1 MTKTAKRQMKQIKT
15 AITVTVFFVIL
26 FLVSCTGNNPDIP
39 PNTYKYPEGRFEF
52 FYPNAWNLIPAED
65 LHTRNEK
72 FVAGVMRVE
81 SPSTAAGV
89 IIQKAPAGKTI
100 DFQYQAFLEKI
111 EGDLQTLPEFK
122 KISSR
127 KIERNNI
134 PGIEIEYIQKNL
146 DKVFVRQKQ
155 LILVTP
161 EAIYYLSGSTLVNN
175 YDLYADELEVIFG
188 SFQVTAVSTDK
199 F

>member
-1 MTKTAKRQMKQIKT
+1 MKIVRDQAKQTKAALKG
-15 AITVTVFFVIL
+15 VVFVMIL
-26 FLVSCTGNNPDIP
+26 FLASCTGNNPDISF
-39 PNTYKYPEGRFEF
+39 NTYKDPEERFEF
-52 FYPNAWNLIPAED
+52 SYPNVWNIIPAED

-72 FVAGVMRVE
+72 FVVGVMRME

-100 DFQYQAFLEKI
+100 DFQYQTFLEKI
-111 EGDLQTLPEFK
+111 ENDLRSLPQFK
-122 KISSR
+122 KISDR

-134 PGIEIEYIQKNL
+134 SGIEIEYIQKNL

-155 LILVTP
+155 LIFVTP
-161 EAIYYLSGSTLVNN
+161 EAIYYISGSALVNN

-188 SFQVTAVSTDK
+188 SFQVTSVPENK